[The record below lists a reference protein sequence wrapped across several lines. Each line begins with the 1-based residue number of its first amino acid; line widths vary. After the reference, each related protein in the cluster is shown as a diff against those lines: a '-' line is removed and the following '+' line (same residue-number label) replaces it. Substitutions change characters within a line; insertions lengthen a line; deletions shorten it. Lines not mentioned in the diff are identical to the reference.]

1 MNLDDLAFGVFPYIA
16 IILAI
21 IGIIWRYLRVP
32 FSVSSLSSQFLES
45 RQLFWGSVPWHYGIL
60 VILLGH
66 LIGFMI
72 PRSVLAWN
80 GTPWRLYVLE
90 AAALIFGLMTLVGII
105 LLIARRMTNA
115 RIRAVTSLMDVALL
129 LVLLVQIVAGL
140 WTAIFYRW
148 GSSWYAAIAVP
159 YLWSVIK
166 LKPDVSLV
174 ANLPLMIQLHV
185 MGAFVLI
192 ALIPF
197 TRLVHFLALPLAYLW
212 RPYQVVIWNRK
223 NESHG

>member
-21 IGIIWRYLRVP
+21 IGIIWRYLREP

-66 LIGFMI
+66 LIGFVI

-115 RIRAVTSLMDVALL
+115 RIRAVTSLMDVVLL

-197 TRLVHFLALPLAYLW
+197 TRLVHFLALPFAYLW

>member
-1 MNLDDLAFGVFPYIA
+1 MNFNELAFGVFPYVA
-16 IILAI
+16 IVLAI
-21 IGIIWRYLRVP
+21 IGIIWRYRREP

-66 LIGFMI
+66 LVGFLV
-72 PRSVLAWN
+72 PRTLLAWN

-90 AAALIFGLMTLVGII
+90 AVALIFGLMTLVGII
-105 LLIARRMTNA
+105 FLIVRRATDA
-115 RIRAVTSLMDVALL
+115 RIRAVTSFMDVVLL

-166 LKPDVSLV
+166 LNPDVSLV
-174 ANLPLMIQLHV
+174 ANLPLMVQLHI

-197 TRLVHFLALPLAYLW
+197 TRLVHFLALPIAYLW

-223 NESHG
+223 KESHG